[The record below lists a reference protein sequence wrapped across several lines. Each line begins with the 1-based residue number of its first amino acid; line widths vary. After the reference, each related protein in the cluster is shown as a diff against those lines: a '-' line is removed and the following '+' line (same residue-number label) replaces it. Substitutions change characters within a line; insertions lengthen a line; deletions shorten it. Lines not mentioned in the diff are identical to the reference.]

1 MKKVLIALCFM
12 LGLTGIAAAQTQ
24 KKAPAATQIQKKVPA
39 ATAAPGTATGFK
51 RDGTPG
57 KRFKANKLKKQTD
70 FTPLKKDGTPAMRN
84 KKNQVKKG

>member
-1 MKKVLIALCFM
+1 MIALCFM

-24 KKAPAATQIQKKVPA
+24 KKAPANTQIQKKTPE
-39 ATAAPGTATGFK
+39 ATAAPRAATGFK
-51 RDGTPG
+51 RDGTQG

-70 FTPLKKDGTPAMRN
+70 FAPLKKDATPDMRN